1 MIFCRTRYGSPQ
13 SLALIERWLGI
24 LRNAAYDESAQ
35 LAAEKGAFPLFD
47 REAYLDR
54 PIIRSLPETIREKI
68 AQTGIR
74 NALLTSI
81 APTGT
86 ISLFAGNISSGIEP
100 VFANSFRRNVLMPD
114 GVQREEQITDFSYRA
129 FRGAF
134 GEETELPDYFVSA
147 HELLPSEHL
156 AVQAAAQ
163 KYIDS
168 SISKTINCSAAIP
181 FDEFKDIYRRAYCEG
196 CKGCTTYRPNPV
208 TGAILQTDAAEPAQV
223 VKSSR
228 AQPTARADHPASG
241 SVVYMTKPLD
251 RPGDLSGHTYK
262 VRWPDLD
269 HAFYITINDIEQDG
283 RKRPFEI
290 FINSKNMEHYAWTV
304 ALTRMIS
311 AVFRRG
317 GDITFVV
324 DELKAVF
331 DPRGGQWMAGRY
343 VPSLLAAIG
352 EVIERHLVAIGFI
365 PGEDAAVGDAR
376 RIAIAGDESRFRTC
390 PRCSAAALAKIEG
403 CDTCL
408 SCGYSKCA

>member
-1 MIFCRTRYGSPQ
+1 
-13 SLALIERWLGI
+13 
-24 LRNAAYDESAQ
+24 
-35 LAAEKGAFPLFD
+35 
-47 REAYLDR
+47 
-54 PIIRSLPETIREKI
+54 
-68 AQTGIR
+68 
-74 NALLTSI
+74 
-81 APTGT
+81 
-86 ISLFAGNISSGIEP
+86 
-100 VFANSFRRNVLMPD
+100 
-114 GVQREEQITDFSYRA
+114 
-129 FRGAF
+129 
-134 GEETELPDYFVSA
+134 
-147 HELLPSEHL
+147 L

-168 SISKTINCSAAIP
+168 SISKTINCPVSIP
-181 FDEFKDIYRRAYCEG
+181 FGEFKEIYRRAFFEG
-196 CKGCTTYRPNPV
+196 CKGCTTYRPNAV
-208 TGAILQTDAAEPAQV
+208 TGAILQTEPAETYQAMR
-223 VKSSR
+223 SSR
-228 AQPTARADHPASG
+228 VQSPARPDHSVSG

-352 EVIERHLVAIGFI
+352 EVIERHLIATGFI
-365 PGEDAAVGDAR
+365 PSEDAAVGDAR
-376 RIAIAGDESRFRTC
+376 RIAVAGDAVNFRSC

-408 SCGYSKCA
+408 SCGYSKCV